1 MKHIKRIIIVL
12 LLTLAFAFTASATET
27 YRETFRSFLQKRFS
41 KSDRKGYVGGTNSAA
56 TSGSQSATPSGAKH
70 TAEQYKHHNY
80 TNKIQ

>member
-1 MKHIKRIIIVL
+1 MKHIKSIIIVL
-12 LLTLAFAFTASATET
+12 LLTLAFTFPAGATET
-27 YRETFRSFLQKRFS
+27 YRKTFS
-41 KSDRKGYVGGTNSAA
+41 KSERKGYVGGTNSAA

>member
-1 MKHIKRIIIVL
+1 MKHIKSIIILL
-12 LLTLAFAFTASATET
+12 LLTLTFAFTASATET

-56 TSGSQSATPSGAKH
+56 TSGSQSANTAK
-70 TAEQYKHHNY
+70 QYKHHNY